1 MKARWM
7 FFARII
13 GAGILAVAGYS
24 AGTSLSPTAQLDG
37 LRQAQG
43 AAVVNLLLGISF
55 SLFGAAI
62 GYLSTPLVARP
73 LDAVFKEL
81 RELPPMRLTGAA
93 IGMAIGLLLGALIAY
108 PLSLLPKPFGTF
120 FPVMS
125 AAALAYIGAA
135 TVGSNPGAYLGVL
148 RSIIGGQT
156 SSEPGNVILVD
167 TSVII
172 DGRITDVAETGF
184 IVHTLL
190 VPRFVL
196 SELQQVADSSDAM
209 RRHRGRRGLDVLNQ
223 LQSSERVTV
232 EITEMDVQGT
242 NEVDRKLVGLA
253 KRLNCAVMTN
263 DYNLNRVAEIE
274 GVRVLNLNELA
285 NAVKTLLLP
294 GERIQI
300 DVIQEGKESGQ
311 GVGYL
316 DDGTMVVV
324 ESGREQIGSTL
335 TVAVTRVLQ
344 TVAGRMVFAQLV
356 TDAGLE
362 HGATD

>member
-1 MKARWM
+1 MRARWI

-13 GAGILAVAGYS
+13 GAGVLAVAGYS
-24 AGTSLSPTAQLDG
+24 AGKTLITPAISS

-43 AAVVNLLLGISF
+43 AALVNFLLGLSF
-55 SLFGAAI
+55 ALFGAAL
-62 GYLSTPLVARP
+62 GYLITPLVVRP

-108 PLSLLPKPFGTF
+108 PLSLLPEPFSAF
-120 FPVMS
+120 LPAMA

-135 TVGSNPGAYLGVL
+135 TVGSNPGTYLGVL
-148 RSIIGGQT
+148 RSIIGGEAK
-156 SSEPGNVILVD
+156 SEPAQVILVD

-184 IVHTLL
+184 IDYTLL

-196 SELQQVADSSDAM
+196 AELQQVADSSDAL
-209 RRHRGRRGLDVLNQ
+209 RRNRGRRGLDVLNH
-223 LQSSERVTV
+223 LQNSERVTV
-232 EITEMDVQGT
+232 EITDMDEPGT
-242 NEVDRKLVGLA
+242 NEVDRKLVSLA
-253 KRLNCAVMTN
+253 KRLGCSVMTN

-274 GVRVLNLNELA
+274 GVNVLNLNELA

-294 GERIQI
+294 GERIEI
-300 DVIQEGKESGQ
+300 DIMQEGKEFGQ

-324 ESGREQIGSTL
+324 ENGRDQIGTSQ

-344 TVAGRMVFAQLV
+344 TVAGRMVFAQN
-356 TDAGLE
+356 
-362 HGATD
+362 ATEEAIEDRQGSS